1 MPVWAREPG
10 LPRALWN
17 KGWPEAD
24 QVLRLGQHVESLR
37 SDGIEVQATVGRVM
51 RLTFSATC

>member
-1 MPVWAREPG
+1 MWAREPG

-17 KGWPEAD
+17 KGWPGAD
-24 QVLRLGQHVESLR
+24 QVLRLGQHVEILR